1 MSVEI
6 VKGFLSKDICKQIY
20 DKSKSCLEE
29 NFGVA
34 RGYRES
40 FVSLPPAEN
49 LSEDIILENFNYF
62 NIKDTIENKDVAKMI
77 SATLYGMS
85 ELIES
90 FYSQKIKEVQSS
102 LIKMLEGAKNDLHSD
117 MYLLDGSEWHGG
129 HAQRSSFKYS
139 AILYLS
145 SIGKHFNGGQICFP
159 EHDLCINPEA
169 GDLVF
174 FRGDLEH
181 KHYVTKVTDG
191 ERLSLVAFFKP

>member
-6 VKGFLSKDICKQIY
+6 VKSFVSKDICKQIY
-20 DKSKSCLEE
+20 HNSKTCLEE

-34 RGYRES
+34 KGYRES
-40 FVSLPPAEN
+40 FVSIPPAKNLPEN
-49 LSEDIILENFNYF
+49 IILENFNYF
-62 NIKDTIENKDVAKMI
+62 NIKDTPENKDVAKTI
-77 SATLYGMS
+77 SATLYQMT

-90 FYSQKIKEVQSS
+90 FYSEKIKEVQSS

-129 HAQRSSFKYS
+129 HGQRSSFKYS

-145 SIGKHFNGGQICFP
+145 SMGEHFDGGQICFP
-159 EHDLCINPEA
+159 EYNLCIEPEA

-181 KHYVTKVTDG
+181 KHYVPKITSG
-191 ERLSLVAFFKP
+191 ERLSVVAFFKP